1 MLLLIIPS
9 FMMKEALQK
18 SVFQCLQVF
27 LLSYVFLKSMNVVGH
42 NDPEWFSLTE
52 LSSGNN
58 TRRKI
63 SHRKVLTRKN
73 ISWLHV
79 FLHFTPFRWPWNSLK
94 CVFMFYCNEWKSSA
108 KLSSHSWAGWYPRLL
123 QTVSET
129 RQCECSEAIMSVVQ
143 FVVSTH
149 RIKSWAW
156 PPRLA
161 ELFCTYWFHYSTVLY
176 TLWREIFT
184 LTFQNENCIS
194 WLQKQKWQIKSNVHS
209 STWRGSAL
217 HQLFSKIEKKKK
229 KTAVGV
235 NVVIYSLLSEKDTTL
250 YERKLSTAIDSRGS
264 IRHGS
269 SVEFGRSV
277 SNTQEQHQE
286 WSFYRRGSGCNK
298 EKYVEKWRKENF

>member
-9 FMMKEALQK
+9 FMMTEALQK

-73 ISWLHV
+73 INWLHV
-79 FLHFTPFRWPWNSLK
+79 FLHFFTPFRWPWNSLK

-156 PPRLA
+156 P
-161 ELFCTYWFHYSTVLY
+161 
-176 TLWREIFT
+176 LWREIFT

-209 STWRGSAL
+209 RTWRGSAL

-229 KTAVGV
+229 KNCCRCKCGNIFTFVRERYNPVWKKIIHSNWQQGV
-235 NVVIYSLLSEKDTTL
+235 HKTWIKCGVWEKRVKYTRAASRVIFLPAGK
-250 YERKLSTAIDSRGS
+250 R
-264 IRHGS
+264 
-269 SVEFGRSV
+269 V
-277 SNTQEQHQE
+277 
-286 WSFYRRGSGCNK
+286 
-298 EKYVEKWRKENF
+298 